1 MKEIPY
7 IAIGNEE
14 LAGAVAVN
22 EGDIVSIVVDG
33 VDYQSPVVF
42 GWKIV
47 GDQKIPSDLIGA
59 IKLPDDRIILVAV
72 SGKLLPGV
80 TLIERKK

>member
-14 LAGAVAVN
+14 LDEALAVN

-47 GDQKIPSDLIGA
+47 DGQKIQSDLIGA

>member
-1 MKEIPY
+1 MTDTPY
-7 IAIGNEE
+7 LAIGNDE
-14 LAGAVAVN
+14 LGAPVG

-59 IKLPDDRIILVAV
+59 IKLPDDHIILVAV

>member
-14 LAGAVAVN
+14 LDEALAVN

-33 VDYQSPVVF
+33 V
-42 GWKIV
+42 
-47 GDQKIPSDLIGA
+47 
-59 IKLPDDRIILVAV
+59 
-72 SGKLLPGV
+72 
-80 TLIERKK
+80 E

>member
-14 LAGAVAVN
+14 LDEALAVN

-47 GDQKIPSDLIGA
+47 DGQKIPSDLIGA
-59 IKLPDDRIILVAV
+59 IKLPDDRIVLVAV

>member
-1 MKEIPY
+1 
-7 IAIGNEE
+7 
-14 LAGAVAVN
+14 
-22 EGDIVSIVVDG
+22 VDG
-33 VDYQSPVVF
+33 
-42 GWKIV
+42 
-47 GDQKIPSDLIGA
+47 QKIPSDLIGA

>member
-1 MKEIPY
+1 VKEIPY
-7 IAIGNEE
+7 AIGNEE
-14 LAGAVAVN
+14 LDDALAVN

-47 GDQKIPSDLIGA
+47 DGQKIPSDLIGA
-59 IKLPDDRIILVAV
+59 INLPDDRIILVAV

-80 TLIERKK
+80 TLIGRKK

>member
-14 LAGAVAVN
+14 LDEALAVN

-47 GDQKIPSDLIGA
+47 GDQKIPSDLFGA

>member
-14 LAGAVAVN
+14 LDEALAVN
-22 EGDIVSIVVDG
+22 DGDIVSIVVDG

>member
-1 MKEIPY
+1 
-7 IAIGNEE
+7 
-14 LAGAVAVN
+14 
-22 EGDIVSIVVDG
+22 VDG
-33 VDYQSPVVF
+33 
-42 GWKIV
+42 
-47 GDQKIPSDLIGA
+47 QKIPSDMVGA